1 MREIHF
7 KNYNS
12 KLSFGF
18 LTNFLLTILNAIPK
32 AIKLVINP
40 PTPPKIRS
48 SVIVH
53 IPKNTTKVGTE
64 IIIAIKE
71 PLATISFVVIF
82 FEDLSVNGLRWDS
95 AYKNQRCFIFGK
107 TDFVCIE

>member
-1 MREIHF
+1 M
-7 KNYNS
+7 
-12 KLSFGF
+12 
-18 LTNFLLTILNAIPK
+18 PK

-107 TDFVCIE
+107 TNFVCIE

>member
-1 MREIHF
+1 MGEIHF
-7 KNYNS
+7 SNYNS

-18 LTNFLLTILNAIPK
+18 LTNFLLTILNEIPK

-53 IPKNTTKVGTE
+53 IAKNTTKVGTE

-71 PLATISFVVIF
+71 PLTTISFVVIF
-82 FEDLSVNGLRWDS
+82 FAEFSVNGL
-95 AYKNQRCFIFGK
+95 K
-107 TDFVCIE
+107 

>member
-1 MREIHF
+1 MGEIHF
-7 KNYNS
+7 SNYNS

-18 LTNFLLTILNAIPK
+18 LTNFLLTILNEIPK

-53 IPKNTTKVGTE
+53 IAKNTTKVGTE

-82 FEDLSVNGLRWDS
+82 FAEFSVNGL
-95 AYKNQRCFIFGK
+95 K
-107 TDFVCIE
+107 